1 MMIISYTGTP
11 CSASALPQ
19 PGSQRQESA
28 FQKPLMERTTHSP
41 SWGHTGPLTAEGPPG
56 GPWPGRGLS
65 RISLHLA
72 PKHQLQLLGIWR
84 RDGIPPDSHLN
95 QREPHA
101 PDVKIQLTEKTLMLG
116 KTEGKKEKEGQ
127 RMRWLDNITDS
138 MDMNLSKLW
147 EIVKDRKIWHAA
159 VHGVTESDMT

>member
-1 MMIISYTGTP
+1 MVGRKTLVMMIISYTGTP

-19 PGSQRQESA
+19 PGSKRQESA

-101 PDVKIQLTEKTLMLG
+101 PDVRL
-116 KTEGKKEKEGQ
+116 
-127 RMRWLDNITDS
+127 
-138 MDMNLSKLW
+138 
-147 EIVKDRKIWHAA
+147 
-159 VHGVTESDMT
+159 HGVMGPLESLWLQERQTQLSPVS